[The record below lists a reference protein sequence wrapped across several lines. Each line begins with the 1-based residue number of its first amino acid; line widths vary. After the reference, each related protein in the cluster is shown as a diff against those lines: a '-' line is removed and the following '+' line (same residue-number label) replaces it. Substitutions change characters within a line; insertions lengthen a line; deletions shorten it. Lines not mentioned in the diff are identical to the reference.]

1 MKTVFKTTN
10 SAKKKKQKNN
20 RENSTEKQLNR
31 EKIKHPFEVNKRLQ
45 KASASKEKS
54 LSQNFNSLGLGKRI
68 Q

>member
-10 SAKKKKQKNN
+10 SAPPKKKNN
-20 RENSTEKQLNR
+20 RENNR
-31 EKIKHPFEVNKRLQ
+31 KKTLKKIKHPSEVNKRLQ

-54 LSQNFNSLGLGKRI
+54 LSQNLNNLEMGKRL